1 MKQHDPIVSIEDLYL
16 SFNGI
21 AVLED
26 INLDIYKDDFLG
38 IIGPNGGGKT
48 TLLKAMIGLVQPDRG
63 KITVL
68 GGSIEEKRH
77 KIGYVPQYRTFDFSY
92 PIHVIDVVMMGRL
105 QYRRGILRNF
115 SGNDEKAAFK
125 ALELMEVEDLANKRI
140 SDLSGGQQQRVILA
154 RAVAMEPEIL
164 LLDEPTSHVDV
175 RFTSHFYDI
184 LKELHEHMAIV
195 MVTHDITAVSTHVE
209 RIACLNKQ
217 IFIHSTPE
225 ITGQVL
231 SEMYSCPVE
240 IIAHGIPH
248 RVLEVHDA
256 KSKEMD

>member
-1 MKQHDPIVSIEDLYL
+1 MTRNTPVIRIENLSL
-16 SFNGI
+16 SFNGLV
-21 AVLED
+21 VLED
-26 INLDIYKDDFLG
+26 ISLDIYADDFLG

-48 TLLKAMIGLVQPDRG
+48 TLLKTMIGLVQPDSGR
-63 KITVL
+63 ITIN
-68 GGSIEEKRH
+68 GGSIPENRH
-77 KIGYVPQYRTFDFSY
+77 KIGYVPQYRTFDFGY

-105 QYRRGILRNF
+105 QYRKGILRHF
-115 SGNDEKAAFK
+115 SAKDERAAHE
-125 ALELMEVEDLANKRI
+125 ALEMMEIGDLAEKRI
-140 SDLSGGQQQRVILA
+140 SELSGGQQQRVILA

-184 LKELHEHMAIV
+184 LKELHEKMAIV

-209 RIACLNKQ
+209 RIACLNRK
-217 IFIHSTPE
+217 IYIHSTPE

-231 SEMYSCPVE
+231 SEMYACPVE

-256 KSKEMD
+256 GKKETD